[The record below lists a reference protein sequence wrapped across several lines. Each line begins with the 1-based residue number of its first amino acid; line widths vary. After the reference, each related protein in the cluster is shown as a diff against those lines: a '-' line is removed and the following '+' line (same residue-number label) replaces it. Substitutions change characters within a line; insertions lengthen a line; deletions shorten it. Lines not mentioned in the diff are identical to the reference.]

1 MSAASAKSAEER
13 DVMGKAYDS
22 VLARRLWGYVGD
34 QKLKLFLAVGLLL
47 LGAAAELAGPWLSK
61 IAIDKYI
68 ANGDMPGLIKIVVLF
83 VGVAA
88 VSAALRWSQVYL
100 TGEAGQI
107 IMYRLRRDVFEKLQ
121 RLSVPYFDR
130 NPVGRLM
137 TRVTSDVQALYEL
150 FGSGMVA
157 IFGDVFTL
165 VGIMIVMFAINWKL
179 ALLTL
184 TVVPILIV
192 VTFAFRKK
200 VRDLYRQTRS
210 QISGLNGYLQENI
223 TGMRV
228 VQLFGREEHNYQ
240 RFQEQNGALK
250 NTYLDTIFF
259 YALFFPGVELISAL
273 AIAAIIWGGGTMM
286 IAGTVTVGTLVAF
299 LQYVE
304 RFYRPVRDLAEKYN
318 ILQAAMAAAERVFH
332 VLDEPIQVSDSRSLD
347 KPTAASDAPFI
358 EFRHVWFAY
367 KPDEWILQ
375 DVSFAVRQG
384 ESIAVVGATGAGKT
398 TIISLLQRFY
408 DVQKGEIL
416 IKGRDIRE
424 YPLAELRSML
434 GIVLQDVFIFAGNI
448 ADNIRYGKPDA
459 TEEDVKA
466 AANLVFANRFIDKL
480 PGGLAEPV
488 VERGATLS
496 TGQRQLLAFARAL
509 LRKPELLILDEATAS
524 IDTETEQLIQ
534 QAIERVL
541 EGRTSIII
549 AHRLSTIQSCNRI
562 LVMHHGKLRE
572 EGTHEELL
580 RLGGIY
586 YRLYRLQF
594 GQSESAKDEQLVP

>member
-1 MSAASAKSAEER
+1 MSEKTNKSSDDRE
-13 DVMGKAYDS
+13 VIGKAYDS
-22 VLARRLWGYVGD
+22 VLAKRLWGYVGD
-34 QKLKLFLAVGLLL
+34 QKRKLFLAVILLL
-47 LGAAAELAGPWLSK
+47 LGAVTELAGPWLSK
-61 IAIDKYI
+61 IAIDTYI
-68 ANGDMPGLIKIVVLF
+68 ANGDMPGLIKIVVIF
-83 VGVAA
+83 VVIAA
-88 VSAALRWSQVYL
+88 LSTVLRWSQVYL
-100 TGEAGQI
+100 TGEAGQM
-107 IMYRLRRDVFEKLQ
+107 IMYRLRRDVFDKLQ
-121 RLSVPYFDR
+121 KLSVPYFDR
-130 NPVGRLM
+130 NPVGKLM

-165 VGIMIVMFAINWKL
+165 VGITAVMFAINWKL
-179 ALLTL
+179 AALTL
-184 TVVPILIV
+184 LVIPLLLG

-200 VRDLYRQTRS
+200 VRDLYRTTRS

-228 VQLFGREEHNYQ
+228 VQLFGRETHNFDK
-240 RFQEQNGALK
+240 FQEQNCALK

-273 AIAAIIWGGGTMM
+273 AIGAIVWGGGTMM

-318 ILQAAMAAAERVFH
+318 ILQAAMAAAERVFG
-332 VLDEPIQVSDSRSLD
+332 VLDEPIQVVEKSDAVAPQISQNN
-347 KPTAASDAPFI
+347 APFI
-358 EFRHVWFAY
+358 EFRNVWFAY

-375 DVSFAVRQG
+375 DVSFIVNEG

-408 DVQKGEIL
+408 DIQQGSIL
-416 IKGRDIRE
+416 IKGRDIRD
-424 YPLAELRSML
+424 YPLHELRAML

-448 ADNIRYGKPDA
+448 TENIRYGLPTA
-459 TEEDVKA
+459 STEQVEEASK
-466 AANLVFANRFIDKL
+466 LVFADRFISKL
-480 PGGLAEPV
+480 PGGYDEPV

-534 QAIERVL
+534 QAIGRVL
-541 EGRTSIII
+541 TGRTSIII
-549 AHRLSTIQSCNRI
+549 AHRLSTIQSCDRI

-572 EGTHEELL
+572 EGSHDELL
-580 RLGGIY
+580 KLGGIY
-586 YRLYRLQF
+586 HRLYKLQF
-594 GQSESAKDEQLVP
+594 GQGAEAA

>member
-1 MSAASAKSAEER
+1 MAEDR

-22 VLARRLWGYVGD
+22 VLVRRLWGYVGD
-34 QKLKLFLAVGLLL
+34 QKGKLFLAVLLLL

-68 ANGDMPGLIKIVVLF
+68 ANADVPGLLKIVILF
-83 VGVAA
+83 VVVAA
-88 VSAALRWSQVYL
+88 VAGALRWSQVYL
-100 TGEAGQI
+100 TGEAGQL
-107 IMYRLRRDVFEKLQ
+107 IMYRMRRDVFDKLQ

-137 TRVTSDVQALYEL
+137 TRLTSDVQALYEL

-165 VGIMIVMFAINWKL
+165 IGITVVMFVINWKL
-179 ALLTL
+179 ALITL
-184 TVVPILIV
+184 AVVPLLLI
-192 VTFAFRKK
+192 VTFAFRKV
-200 VRDLYRQTRS
+200 VRDLYRRTRS
-210 QISGLNGYLQENI
+210 QISSLNSYLQENI

-228 VQLFGREEHNYQ
+228 VQLFGREQHNFN
-240 RFQEQNGALK
+240 RFQEQNVALK
-250 NTYLDTIFF
+250 ETYLKTIFF

-273 AIAAIIWGGGTMM
+273 AVGVIIWGGGTMM
-286 IAGTVTVGTLVAF
+286 ISGTVTVGTLVAF

-318 ILQAAMAAAERVFH
+318 ILQAAMAASERVFQ
-332 VLDEPIQVSDSRSLD
+332 VLDEPIEVSDSSSL
-347 KPTAASDAPFI
+347 PIASELSRQSHFI
-358 EFRHVWFAY
+358 EFRNVWFAY
-367 KPDEWILQ
+367 KDEEWVLQ
-375 DVSFAVRQG
+375 DLSFVVKEG

-408 DVQKGEIL
+408 DVQRGVIL
-416 IKGRDIRE
+416 IHGRDIRD
-424 YPLAELRSML
+424 YPLAELRAKL
-434 GIVLQDVFIFAGNI
+434 GIVLQDVFIFAGTV

-459 TEEDVKA
+459 TDEDVVESA
-466 AANLVFANRFIDKL
+466 RLAYANRFIEKL
-480 PGGLAEPV
+480 PNAYQEPM

-509 LRKPELLILDEATAS
+509 LRRPELLILDEATAS

-534 QAIERVL
+534 QAIRRVL

-562 LVMHHGKLRE
+562 LVMHHGRLRE
-572 EGTHEELL
+572 QGTHEELL
-580 RLGGIY
+580 GIGGIY
-586 YRLYRLQF
+586 HRLYRLQF
-594 GQSESAKDEQLVP
+594 GHIAEAPAA

>member
-1 MSAASAKSAEER
+1 MSDKTKKTSDDR

-22 VLARRLWGYVGD
+22 VLAKRLWGYVGD
-34 QKLKLFLAVGLLL
+34 QKLKLFLAVVLLIM
-47 LGAAAELAGPWLSK
+47 GAATELAGPWLSK
-61 IAIDKYI
+61 IAIDTYI
-68 ANGDMPGLIKIVVLF
+68 ANGDMPGLLKIVAIFIV
-83 VGVAA
+83 VAA

-107 IMYRLRRDVFEKLQ
+107 IMYRMRRDVFDKLQ
-121 RLSVPYFDR
+121 KLSVPYFDK

-165 VGIMIVMFAINWKL
+165 AGIMIVMFVINWKL

-184 TVVPILIV
+184 TVIPILLA

-210 QISGLNGYLQENI
+210 QISNLNGYLQENI

-228 VQLFGREEHNYQ
+228 VQLFGREDHNYN
-240 RFQEQNGALK
+240 RFQEQNSALK

-273 AIAAIIWGGGTMM
+273 AVGAIIWGGGTMM
-286 IAGTVTVGTLVAF
+286 IGGTVTVGTLVAF

-332 VLDEPIQVSDSRSLD
+332 VLDEPIQVADQAGSSEQSARL
-347 KPTAASDAPFI
+347 DAPFI
-358 EFRHVWFAY
+358 EFRNVWFAY
-367 KPDEWILQ
+367 KTDEWILQ
-375 DVSFAVRQG
+375 DVSFIVREG

-408 DVQKGEIL
+408 DIQQGQIL

-424 YPLAELRSML
+424 YPLAELRAML

-448 ADNIRYGKPDA
+448 ADNIRYGKPEA
-459 TEEDVKA
+459 TDTEVEEA
-466 AANLVFANRFIDKL
+466 AQLVFASRFIEKL
-480 PGGLAEPV
+480 PGQLAEPV

-534 QAIERVL
+534 QAIGRVL
-541 EGRTSIII
+541 TGRTSIII
-549 AHRLSTIQSCNRI
+549 AHRLSTIQSCDRI

-572 EGTHEELL
+572 EGSHDELL
-580 RLGGIY
+580 KLGGIY
-586 YRLYRLQF
+586 HRLYRLQF
-594 GQSESAKDEQLVP
+594 GHAVGVDAAPTLP

>member
-1 MSAASAKSAEER
+1 MSER
-13 DVMGKAYDS
+13 RSKNSDDREVMGKAYDS
-22 VLARRLWGYVGD
+22 VLAKRLWGYVGD
-34 QKLKLFLAVGLLL
+34 QKKKLFLAVCLLL
-47 LGAAAELAGPWLSK
+47 LGAATELAGPWLSK
-61 IAIDKYI
+61 IAIDEYI
-68 ANGDMPGLIKIVVLF
+68 ANGDMPGLIKIVLIFMV
-83 VGVAA
+83 VAA
-88 VSAALRWSQVYL
+88 VSGALRWSQVYL

-107 IMYRLRRDVFEKLQ
+107 IMYRLRRDVFDKLQ
-121 RLSVPYFDR
+121 VLSVPYFDK

-184 TVVPILIV
+184 TVIPILLA

-210 QISGLNGYLQENI
+210 QISNLNGYLQENI

-228 VQLFGREEHNYQ
+228 VQLFGREKHNYDK
-240 RFQEQNGALK
+240 FQEQNSALK
-250 NTYLDTIFF
+250 NTYLETIYF

-273 AIAAIIWGGGTMM
+273 AIGAIIWGGGTMM

-318 ILQAAMAAAERVFH
+318 ILQAAMAAAERVFQ
-332 VLDEPIQVSDSRSLD
+332 VLDEPIQVEEKTNQLD
-347 KPTAASDAPFI
+347 VHNEANAPFI
-358 EFRHVWFAY
+358 EFRNVWFAY
-367 KPDEWILQ
+367 KPDEWVLQ
-375 DVSFAVRQG
+375 DVSFVVNQG

-408 DVQKGEIL
+408 DVQKGHIL
-416 IKGRDIRE
+416 IKGRDIRDYRLE
-424 YPLAELRSML
+424 ELRAML

-448 ADNIRYGKPDA
+448 ADNIRYGKPNSSD
-459 TEEDVKA
+459 EEVEEA
-466 AANLVFANRFIDKL
+466 AKLVFASRFIEKL
-480 PGGLAEPV
+480 PGQFVEPV

-509 LRKPELLILDEATAS
+509 LRKPQILVLDEATAS

-534 QAIERVL
+534 QAIGQVL
-541 EGRTSIII
+541 RDRTSIII
-549 AHRLSTIQSCNRI
+549 AHRLSTIQSCDRI

-572 EGTHEELL
+572 QGSHDELL
-580 RLGGIY
+580 KLGGIY
-586 YRLYRLQF
+586 HRLYRLQF
-594 GQSESAKDEQLVP
+594 GKTFKGEAA

>member
-1 MSAASAKSAEER
+1 MSDKGSKTSEDR

-22 VLARRLWGYVGD
+22 VLAKRLWGYVGD
-34 QKLKLFLAVGLLL
+34 QKRKLFLAVFLLL
-47 LGAAAELAGPWLSK
+47 LGAVTELAGPWLSK

-68 ANGDMPGLIKIVVLF
+68 ANGDMPGLMKLVVIF
-83 VGVAA
+83 VIIAA
-88 VSAALRWSQVYL
+88 LSTALRWSQVYL
-100 TGEAGQI
+100 TGEAGQM
-107 IMYRLRRDVFEKLQ
+107 IMYRLRRDVFNKLQ
-121 RLSVPYFDR
+121 ELSVPYFDR

-165 VGIMIVMFAINWKL
+165 LGITGVMFAINWRL

-184 TVVPILIV
+184 LVIPLLLG

-200 VRDLYRQTRS
+200 VRDLYRKTRG
-210 QISGLNGYLQENI
+210 QISNLNGYLQENI

-228 VQLFGREEHNYQ
+228 VQLFGREKHNFDK
-240 RFQEQNGALK
+240 FQEQNSGLK

-259 YALFFPGVELISAL
+259 YALFFPGVEFISAL
-273 AIAAIIWGGGTMM
+273 AIGAIIWGGGTMM

-318 ILQAAMAAAERVFH
+318 ILQAAMAAAERVFG
-332 VLDEPIQVSDSRSLD
+332 VLDEPIQVEEKSGSGTPQL
-347 KPTAASDAPFI
+347 AAENAPFI
-358 EFRHVWFAY
+358 EFRNVWFAY
-367 KPDEWILQ
+367 KPDEWVLQ
-375 DVSFAVRQG
+375 DVSFVVNEGQ
-384 ESIAVVGATGAGKT
+384 SIAVVGATGAGKT

-408 DVQKGEIL
+408 DIQRGAIL
-416 IKGRDIRE
+416 IRGRDIRD
-424 YPLAELRSML
+424 YPLKELRAML

-448 ADNIRYGKPDA
+448 TENIRYGQPEASD
-459 TEEDVKA
+459 EQVKEA
-466 AANLVFANRFIDKL
+466 SKLVFADRFIGRL
-480 PGGLAEPV
+480 PAGYDEPV

-534 QAIERVL
+534 QAIGRVL
-541 EGRTSIII
+541 TGRTSIII
-549 AHRLSTIQSCNRI
+549 AHRLSTIQSCDRI

-572 EGTHEELL
+572 EGTHDELL
-580 RLGGIY
+580 KLGGIY
-586 YRLYRLQF
+586 HRLYKLQF
-594 GQSESAKDEQLVP
+594 GQGVKAA

>member
-1 MSAASAKSAEER
+1 MSENKKTQSDDR

-22 VLARRLWGYVGD
+22 VLVRRLWGYVGD

-47 LGAAAELAGPWLSK
+47 LGAAADLAGPWLSK
-61 IAIDKYI
+61 IAIDRYI
-68 ANGDMPGLIKIVVLF
+68 ANGDTEGLFQIVLLFIVVA
-83 VGVAA
+83 G

-107 IMYRLRRDVFEKLQ
+107 IMYRLRRDVFDKLQ
-121 RLSVPYFDR
+121 KLSLPYFDR

-165 VGIMIVMFAINWKL
+165 LGITIVMFAINWKL

-184 TVVPILIV
+184 MVIPILLL
-192 VTFAFRKK
+192 VTFAFRKV
-200 VRDLYRQTRS
+200 VRDLYRKTRS
-210 QISGLNGYLQENI
+210 QISALNGYLQENI

-228 VQLFGREEHNYQ
+228 VQLFGREQHNFD
-240 RFQEQNGALK
+240 RFQDQNIALK
-250 NTYLDTIFF
+250 ETYLKTIFF

-273 AIAAIIWGGGTMM
+273 AVGVIVWGGGTMM

-318 ILQAAMAAAERVFH
+318 ILQAAMAASERVFQ
-332 VLDEPIQVSDSRSLD
+332 VLDEKVEIADPNSGDTLKQSAPNS
-347 KPTAASDAPFI
+347 PFI
-358 EFRHVWFAY
+358 EFRNVWFAY
-367 KPDEWILQ
+367 KKEEWILQ
-375 DVSFAVRQG
+375 DLSFVVNEG

-408 DVQKGEIL
+408 DVQQGEIL
-416 IKGRDIRE
+416 IRGRNIKD
-424 YPLAELRSML
+424 YPLAELRALL

-448 ADNIRYGKPDA
+448 TDNIRYGKPEATDA
-459 TEEDVKA
+459 EVEDA
-466 AANLVFANRFIDKL
+466 AHLVFASRFIEKL
-480 PGGLAEPV
+480 PAQYQEPV

-509 LRKPELLILDEATAS
+509 LRKPDLLILDEATAS

-534 QAIERVL
+534 QAIGRVL

-549 AHRLSTIQSCNRI
+549 AHRLSTIQSCDRI
-562 LVMHHGKLRE
+562 LVMHHGRLRE
-572 EGTHEELL
+572 EGSHDELL
-580 RLGGIY
+580 KLGGIY

-594 GQSESAKDEQLVP
+594 GQADPAAA

>member
-408 DVQKGEIL
+408 DVQEGEIL

>member
-22 VLARRLWGYVGD
+22 VLARRLWGYVGN

>member
-408 DVQKGEIL
+408 DVRKGEIL

>member
-1 MSAASAKSAEER
+1 MSDKTQKTSDDR

-22 VLARRLWGYVGD
+22 VLAKRLWGYVGD
-34 QKLKLFLAVGLLL
+34 QKLKLFLAVVLLI
-47 LGAAAELAGPWLSK
+47 LGAATELAGPWLSK

-68 ANGDMPGLIKIVVLF
+68 ANGDVPGLLKIVAIFIV
-83 VGVAA
+83 VAA

-107 IMYRLRRDVFEKLQ
+107 IMYRMRRDVFDKLQ
-121 RLSVPYFDR
+121 KLSVPYFDK

-165 VGIMIVMFAINWKL
+165 AGIMIVMFVINWKL

-184 TVVPILIV
+184 TVIPILLA

-210 QISGLNGYLQENI
+210 QISNLNGYLQENI

-228 VQLFGREEHNYQ
+228 VQLFGREDHNYN
-240 RFQEQNGALK
+240 RFQEQNSALK

-273 AIAAIIWGGGTMM
+273 AVGAIIWGGGTMM
-286 IAGTVTVGTLVAF
+286 IGGTVTVGTLVAF

-318 ILQAAMAAAERVFH
+318 ILQAAMAAAERVFQ
-332 VLDEPIQVSDSRSLD
+332 VLDEPIQVDD
-347 KPTAASDAPFI
+347 KASSSAQTTRSDAPFI
-358 EFRHVWFAY
+358 EFRNVWFAY
-367 KPDEWILQ
+367 KTDEWILQ
-375 DVSFAVRQG
+375 DVSFTVREG

-408 DVQKGEIL
+408 DVQQGQIL
-416 IKGRDIRE
+416 IKGRDIKE
-424 YPLAELRSML
+424 YKLSELRAML

-448 ADNIRYGKPDA
+448 ADNIRYGKPEA
-459 TEEDVKA
+459 TDTEVEEA
-466 AANLVFANRFIDKL
+466 AQLVFASRFIEKL
-480 PGGLAEPV
+480 PGQLAEPV

-534 QAIERVL
+534 QAIGRVL
-541 EGRTSIII
+541 TGRTSIII
-549 AHRLSTIQSCNRI
+549 AHRLSTIQSCDRI

-572 EGTHEELL
+572 EGSHDELL
-580 RLGGIY
+580 KLGGIY
-586 YRLYRLQF
+586 HRLYRLQF
-594 GQSESAKDEQLVP
+594 GHTVSTNVTPTLP

>member
-1 MSAASAKSAEER
+1 MSAKKNSVADER
-13 DVMGKAYDS
+13 DVMGKAYDA
-22 VLARRLWGYVGD
+22 VLVRRLWSYVGD

-47 LGAAAELAGPWLSK
+47 FGAAAELAGPWLSK
-61 IAIDKYI
+61 IAIDRYI
-68 ANGDMPGLIKIVVLF
+68 ATGDVEGLFMIVLLF
-83 VGVAA
+83 IAVAA
-88 VSAALRWSQVYL
+88 ISGALRWSQVYL

-107 IMYRLRRDVFEKLQ
+107 IMYRMRRDVYNKLQ
-121 RLSVPYFDR
+121 ELSIPFFDR

-165 VGIMIVMFAINWKL
+165 IGITVVMFAINWKL

-184 TVVPILIV
+184 TVIPILLL
-192 VTFAFRKK
+192 VTFAFRKV
-200 VRDLYRQTRS
+200 VRDLYRKTRA
-210 QISGLNGYLQENI
+210 QISALNSYLQENI

-228 VQLFGREEHNYQ
+228 VQLFGREQHNFD
-240 RFQEQNGALK
+240 RFQDQNIALK
-250 NTYLDTIFF
+250 ETYLKTIFF

-273 AIAAIIWGGGTMM
+273 AVGIIVWGGGTMM
-286 IAGTVTVGTLVAF
+286 IAGTVTLGTLVAF

-318 ILQAAMAAAERVFH
+318 ILQAAMAASERVFQL
-332 VLDEPIQVSDSRSLD
+332 LDEKVDVAEAAGPATVPTRSDS
-347 KPTAASDAPFI
+347 TPFI
-358 EFRHVWFAY
+358 EFRNVWFAY
-367 KPDEWILQ
+367 KGEEWILH
-375 DVSFAVRQG
+375 DLSFVVNEG

-416 IKGRDIRE
+416 IRGRSIRE
-424 YPLAELRSML
+424 YSLAELRGLL
-434 GIVLQDVFIFAGNI
+434 GIVLQDVFIFAGDI
-448 ADNIRYGKPDA
+448 KDNIRYGRPDA
-459 TEEDVKA
+459 ADSEVTEA
-466 AANLVFANRFIDKL
+466 AELVFASRFIEKL
-480 PGGLAEPV
+480 PARYDEPV

-509 LRKPELLILDEATAS
+509 LRKPDLLILDEATAS

-534 QAIERVL
+534 QAISRVL

-549 AHRLSTIQSCNRI
+549 AHRLSTIQRCDRI
-562 LVMHHGKLRE
+562 LVMHHGRLRE
-572 EGTHEELL
+572 QGTHDELL
-580 RLGGIY
+580 KVGGIY
-586 YRLYRLQF
+586 HRLYRLQF
-594 GQSESAKDEQLVP
+594 GQADPAAA

>member
-1 MSAASAKSAEER
+1 MSQKPRR
-13 DVMGKAYDS
+13 DDDREVLGKAYDS
-22 VLARRLWGYVGD
+22 MLVRRLWGYVGD
-34 QKLKLFLAVGLLL
+34 QKLKLFCAVGLLL
-47 LGAAAELAGPWLSK
+47 LGAATELAGPWLSK
-61 IAIDKYI
+61 IAIDTYI
-68 ANGDMPGLIKIVVLF
+68 ANADLPGLIRIVIIFIV
-83 VGVAA
+83 VAA
-88 VSAALRWSQVYL
+88 VSTALRWSQVYL

-107 IMYRLRRDVFEKLQ
+107 IMYRLRRDVFDKLQ
-121 RLSVPYFDR
+121 QLSVPYFDR

-184 TVVPILIV
+184 TVIPLLLG

-200 VRDLYRQTRS
+200 VRDLYRTTRS
-210 QISGLNGYLQENI
+210 QISGMNGYLQENI

-228 VQLFGREEHNYQ
+228 VQLFGRESHNYGL
-240 RFQEQNGALK
+240 FQERNDELK
-250 NTYLDTIFF
+250 KTYLDTIFY

-318 ILQAAMAAAERVFH
+318 ILQAAMAAAERVFN
-332 VLDEPIQVSDSRSLD
+332 VLDEPVEVTDHAPQTV
-347 KPTAASDAPFI
+347 PAAIPDAPFI
-358 EFRHVWFAY
+358 EFRNVWFAY
-367 KPDEWILQ
+367 KSEEWVLQ
-375 DVSFAVRQG
+375 DVSFVVHEG

-408 DVQKGEIL
+408 DVQRGQIL
-416 IKGRDIRE
+416 IKGCDIRG
-424 YPLAELRSML
+424 YSLGELRALL

-448 ADNIRYGKPDA
+448 ADNIRYGQPDA
-459 TEEDVKA
+459 ADAEVRDA
-466 AANLVFANRFIDKL
+466 AELVLANRFIEKL
-480 PGGLAEPV
+480 PGGYAELV

-509 LRKPELLILDEATAS
+509 LRRPELLILDEATAS

-534 QAIERVL
+534 EAIARVL
-541 EGRTSIII
+541 AGRTSIII
-549 AHRLSTIQSCNRI
+549 AHRLSTIQSCDRI
-562 LVMHHGKLRE
+562 LVMHHGKVRE
-572 EGTHEELL
+572 QGTHDELL
-580 RLGGIY
+580 KLGGIY
-586 YRLYRLQF
+586 HRLYRLQF
-594 GQSESAKDEQLVP
+594 GQTEAAA

>member
-1 MSAASAKSAEER
+1 MSDRIKKISDDR

-22 VLARRLWGYVGD
+22 VLVKRLWGYVGN
-34 QKLKLFLAVGLLL
+34 QKLKLFAAVGLLM
-47 LGAAAELAGPWLSK
+47 LGALTELAGPWLSK
-61 IAIDKYI
+61 IAIDNYI
-68 ANGDMPGLIKIVVLF
+68 ANADMPGLIKICIVF
-83 VGVAA
+83 IIIAA
-88 VSAALRWSQVYL
+88 LSTVLRWSQVYL

-107 IMYRLRRDVFEKLQ
+107 IMYRMRRDVFDKLQ
-121 RLSVPYFDR
+121 KLSVPYFDR

-165 VGIMIVMFAINWKL
+165 LGITIVMFAINWQL

-184 TVVPILIV
+184 LVIPILLV

-200 VRDLYRQTRS
+200 VRDLYRKTRA
-210 QISGLNGYLQENI
+210 QISAMNGYLQENI

-228 VQLFGREEHNYQ
+228 VQLFGREKRNYDK
-240 RFQEQNGALK
+240 FQEQNSSLK
-250 NTYLDTIFF
+250 DTYLDTIYF
-259 YALFFPGVELISAL
+259 YALFFPSVEFISAL
-273 AIAAIIWGGGTMM
+273 AIGAIIWGGGTMM

-318 ILQAAMAAAERVFH
+318 ILQAAMASAERVFQ
-332 VLDEPIQVSDSRSLD
+332 VIDEPIEVRDQGVAVRED
-347 KPTAASDAPFI
+347 KANSAPFI
-358 EFRHVWFAY
+358 EFRNVWFAY
-367 KPDEWILQ
+367 NPDEWILQ
-375 DVSFAVRQG
+375 DVSFVVRTG

-408 DVQKGEIL
+408 DIQKGAIL

-424 YPLAELRSML
+424 YPLEELRAML

-448 ADNIRYGKPDA
+448 ADNIRYGRPDA
-459 TEEDVKA
+459 SDSEVEEVA
-466 AANLVFANRFIDKL
+466 RMVFASCFIEML
-480 PGGLAEPV
+480 PHGYAETV

-509 LRKPELLILDEATAS
+509 LRRPELLILDEATAS

-534 QAIERVL
+534 QAIGRVL
-541 EGRTSIII
+541 AGRTSIII
-549 AHRLSTIQSCNRI
+549 AHRLSTIQSCDRI

-572 EGTHEELL
+572 EGSHDELL
-580 RLGGIY
+580 KLGGIY

-594 GQSESAKDEQLVP
+594 GQGVEAAKAPAIP

>member
-1 MSAASAKSAEER
+1 MAEDR

-22 VLARRLWGYVGD
+22 VLVRRLWGYVGD
-34 QKLKLFLAVGLLL
+34 QKGKLFLAVLLLL

-68 ANGDMPGLIKIVVLF
+68 ANADVLGLLKIVILF
-83 VGVAA
+83 VFVAA
-88 VSAALRWSQVYL
+88 VAGALRWSQVYL
-100 TGEAGQI
+100 TGEAGQL
-107 IMYRLRRDVFEKLQ
+107 IMYRMRRDVFDKLQ

-137 TRVTSDVQALYEL
+137 TRLTSDVQALYEL

-165 VGIMIVMFAINWKL
+165 IGITVVMFVINWKL
-179 ALLTL
+179 ALITL
-184 TVVPILIV
+184 AVVPLLLI
-192 VTFAFRKK
+192 VTFAFRKV

-210 QISGLNGYLQENI
+210 QISSLNSYLQENI

-228 VQLFGREEHNYQ
+228 VQLFGREQHNFD
-240 RFQEQNGALK
+240 RFQEQNVALK
-250 NTYLDTIFF
+250 ETYLKTIFF

-273 AIAAIIWGGGTMM
+273 AVGVIIWGGGTMM
-286 IAGTVTVGTLVAF
+286 ISGTVTVGTLVAF

-318 ILQAAMAAAERVFH
+318 ILQAAMAASERVFQ
-332 VLDEPIQVSDSRSLD
+332 VLDEPIEVTDSSSL
-347 KPTAASDAPFI
+347 PVAAELSSQSHFI
-358 EFRHVWFAY
+358 EFRNVWFAY
-367 KPDEWILQ
+367 KGEEWVLQ
-375 DVSFAVRQG
+375 DLSFVVKEG

-408 DVQKGEIL
+408 DVQQGVIL
-416 IKGRDIRE
+416 IHGRDIKD
-424 YPLAELRSML
+424 YSLAELRAKL
-434 GIVLQDVFIFAGNI
+434 GIVLQDVFIFAGTV

-459 TEEDVKA
+459 TDEDVVESA
-466 AANLVFANRFIDKL
+466 RLAYANRFIEKL
-480 PGGLAEPV
+480 PNAYQEPM

-509 LRKPELLILDEATAS
+509 LRRPELLILDEATAS

-534 QAIERVL
+534 QAIRRVL

-562 LVMHHGKLRE
+562 LVMHHGRLRE
-572 EGTHEELL
+572 QGTHEELL
-580 RLGGIY
+580 GIGGIY
-586 YRLYRLQF
+586 HRLYRLQF
-594 GQSESAKDEQLVP
+594 SHIAEAPAA

>member
-1 MSAASAKSAEER
+1 MSENKKTQSDDR

-22 VLARRLWGYVGD
+22 VLVRRLWGYVGD

-47 LGAAAELAGPWLSK
+47 LGAAADLAGPWLSK
-61 IAIDKYI
+61 IAIDRYI
-68 ANGDMPGLIKIVVLF
+68 ANGDTEGLFQIVLLFIVVA
-83 VGVAA
+83 G

-107 IMYRLRRDVFEKLQ
+107 IMYRLRRDVFDKLQ
-121 RLSVPYFDR
+121 KLSLPYFDR

-165 VGIMIVMFAINWKL
+165 FGITIVMFAINWKL

-184 TVVPILIV
+184 MVIPILLL
-192 VTFAFRKK
+192 VTFAFRKV
-200 VRDLYRQTRS
+200 VRDLYRKTRS
-210 QISGLNGYLQENI
+210 QISALNGYLQENI

-228 VQLFGREEHNYQ
+228 VQLFGREKHNLD
-240 RFQEQNGALK
+240 RFQDQNIALK
-250 NTYLDTIFF
+250 ETYLKTIFF

-273 AIAAIIWGGGTMM
+273 AVGVIVWGGGTMM

-318 ILQAAMAAAERVFH
+318 ILQAAMAASERVFQ
-332 VLDEPIQVSDSRSLD
+332 VLDEKVEIADPERSESH
-347 KPTAASDAPFI
+347 KEIVASSPFI
-358 EFRHVWFAY
+358 EFRNVWFAY
-367 KPDEWILQ
+367 KKEEWILQ
-375 DVSFAVRQG
+375 DLSFVVNEG

-408 DVQKGEIL
+408 DVQQGEIL
-416 IKGRDIRE
+416 IRGRNIKD
-424 YPLAELRSML
+424 YPLAELRALL

-448 ADNIRYGKPDA
+448 TDNIRYGKPEATDA
-459 TEEDVKA
+459 EVEDA
-466 AANLVFANRFIDKL
+466 AHLVFASRFIEKL
-480 PGGLAEPV
+480 PAQYQEPV

-509 LRKPELLILDEATAS
+509 LRKPDLLILDEATAS

-534 QAIERVL
+534 QAIGRVL

-549 AHRLSTIQSCNRI
+549 AHRLSTIQSCDRI
-562 LVMHHGKLRE
+562 LVMHHGRLRE
-572 EGTHEELL
+572 EGSHDELL
-580 RLGGIY
+580 KLGGIY

-594 GQSESAKDEQLVP
+594 GQADPAAA

>member
-424 YPLAELRSML
+424 YPLTELRSML